1 MDKLRERKQISWTM
15 LQGVADHMTECTNTE
30 KAIGK
35 LRIGDRMDSL
45 TLVTTILH
53 KHSIC

>member
-1 MDKLRERKQISWTM
+1 MDKGASWTI

-30 KAIGK
+30 KAIEK

-45 TLVTTILH
+45 TLVTAILH

>member
-1 MDKLRERKQISWTM
+1 MDKGASWTI

-30 KAIGK
+30 KAIEK

-45 TLVTTILH
+45 TLVIAILH
-53 KHSIC
+53 KHYIC